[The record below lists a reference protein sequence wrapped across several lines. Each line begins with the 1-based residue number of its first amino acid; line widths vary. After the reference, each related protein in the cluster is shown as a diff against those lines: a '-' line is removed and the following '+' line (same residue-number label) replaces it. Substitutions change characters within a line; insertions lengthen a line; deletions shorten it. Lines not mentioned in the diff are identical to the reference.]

1 MKKVLFIL
9 GFFPMICFGQNKSF
23 EAGLLF
29 GGTINSLNHVES
41 NQKHENL
48 YKKSL
53 RPLGGLTAQYNFTKR
68 FSLKSKLLYHIKG
81 ERLKFDGVEGIT
93 DAYTDF
99 HYVTL
104 PILAQLNFSK
114 KRWGGFCNTGFYL
127 ARLIKVEKIYKEI
140 EGIEEEFVET
150 HPLENFNKM
159 DLGFELGYG
168 LSFQIN
174 ERIRIFLESSLD
186 YGLLNTSKNESPKIL
201 TEAMTGTIGIMYRFI
216 KKRKVFN
223 GTSKLECAD
232 HEEKINLDEKKKSK
246 WRLVLYKDGKKGGGK
261 SKKGKSR
268 LFKKKN

>member
-9 GFFPMICFGQNKSF
+9 VFFPMICFGQNKSF
-23 EAGLLF
+23 EVGLLF

-68 FSLKSKLLYHIKG
+68 FSLKSKPLYHIKG

-99 HYVTL
+99 HYAAL

-246 WRLVLYKDGKKGGGK
+246 WRLVLYKDGKKVGGK